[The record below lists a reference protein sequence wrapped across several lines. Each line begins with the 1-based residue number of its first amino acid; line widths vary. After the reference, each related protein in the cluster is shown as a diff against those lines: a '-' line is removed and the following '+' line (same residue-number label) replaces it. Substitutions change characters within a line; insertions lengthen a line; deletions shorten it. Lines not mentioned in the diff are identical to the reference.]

1 MAQNST
7 IFKVFL
13 QIADMDRHYYADHNL
28 TLARHPSE
36 TDERMM
42 MRLLG
47 FVINADERLEFTR
60 GLCVEDEPDLWKK
73 SYSDEIELW
82 VDVGLPSEKQIKRAA
97 SRAQQAQIIAYG
109 SDQAF
114 DPWWKGVKAVVTKQS
129 NVQLLRVSTEQSE
142 ALADLAQRGTQ
153 LSVNIQD
160 GQLWFSSESGEV
172 TIELEKV
179 FPAQ

>member
-1 MAQNST
+1 M
-7 IFKVFL
+7 
-13 QIADMDRHYYADHNL
+13 
-28 TLARHPSE
+28 P
-36 TDERMM
+36 
-42 MRLLG
+42 G
-47 FVINADERLEFTR
+47 
-60 GLCVEDEPDLWKK
+60 
-73 SYSDEIELW
+73 
-82 VDVGLPSEKQIKRAA
+82 EKQIKRAA

-129 NVQLLRVSTEQSE
+129 NVQLLRVNPEQSE